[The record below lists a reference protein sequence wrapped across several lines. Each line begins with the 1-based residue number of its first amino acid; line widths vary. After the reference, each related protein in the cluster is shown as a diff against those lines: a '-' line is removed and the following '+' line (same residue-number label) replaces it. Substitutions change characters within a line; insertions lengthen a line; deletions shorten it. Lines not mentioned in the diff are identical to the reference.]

1 MTATVTA
8 TAYWVVVPAAGSGQ
22 RMGTALPKQYL
33 PLAERTVLAWTLDTL
48 LAHPRVAGVV
58 LAVAGDDQR
67 WRESVPAEHA
77 ARLRPVVGGSERAD
91 SVEAGLELLAR
102 ERPLDEW
109 VLVHDAVRPCVH
121 PGDLE
126 RLVTAIESDTIG
138 GLLAAP
144 CSDTIKQADAESRV
158 GATLDRRTLW
168 RAQTPQMFR
177 LGALREAYAHA
188 RASDRVPTDEAA
200 AMEAVGARPRL
211 VAGRSDNIKVT
222 QAEDLALAEAILR
235 ARGKL

>member
-1 MTATVTA
+1 MTAP
-8 TAYWVVVPAAGSGQ
+8 AYWVVVPAAGSGQ
-22 RMGTALPKQYL
+22 RMGATLPKQYL
-33 PLAERTVLAWTLDTL
+33 PLAKRTVLAWTLDTL
-48 LAHPRVAGVV
+48 LTHPRVAGVV
-58 LAVAGDDQR
+58 LAVASDDLH
-67 WRESVPAEHA
+67 WRESVPVEHA
-77 ARLRPVVGGSERAD
+77 TRLRSVVGGSERAD

-126 RLVTAIESDTIG
+126 RLVTTLEADPIG

-144 CSDTIKQADAESRV
+144 CSDTIKQADAGSRV

-168 RAQTPQMFR
+168 RALTPQMFR
-177 LGALREAYAHA
+177 LGMLREAYARA
-188 RASDRVPTDEAA
+188 RQADRVPTDEAA
-200 AMEAVGARPRL
+200 AVEAIGVKPRL

-222 QAEDLALAEAILR
+222 QPEDLALAEAILR
-235 ARGKL
+235 ARGQL